1 MIIRRSSLETRAAMR
16 LSFSKLVTALLF
28 VIYLGNLRLLA
39 QSNVNISRQVASFG
53 DTIHIEVGQTFLLE
67 RTYKISR
74 LYIADPKV
82 LDSYIAS
89 PKQIVLTGKTAGL
102 TSALI
107 WDQNGTEETL
117 RFSIDVPIADVQ
129 QALTSGFPNESIAV
143 RASAGRLIVSG
154 TLCSRARAD
163 EVIKLAAVFNKDLV
177 DSLVVNSAHA
187 QQVELKV
194 KFIEVDRSRLS
205 QFGIN
210 LFGPGNSTAIGS
222 STTGQF
228 ASTASLSSGGATGGA
243 ATGSSLANGAVL
255 TVSNALN
262 YLFYS
267 TKLGAGVTIQDLQS
281 KQLAQVLAE
290 PTITTISGQNAN
302 FLAGGEFPFPV
313 VQGGAGGLTS
323 ISLQFRPY
331 GVKLEFLP
339 RVNVD
344 GTIELKVTPEVS
356 SLDYTN
362 AVTISGYT
370 IPAISTKRADTQVVL
385 RSGQSFAISG
395 LLDQQTTDSLA
406 KTPGLASIPLLGAIF
421 RSKGSNL
428 STSELIV
435 IVTPTLVDPL
445 SQPQSPHEP
454 DIARPLLDEKA
465 FDQAFHGL
473 SAKTA
478 IPLDSKEKP

>member
-1 MIIRRSSLETRAAMR
+1 MIVRCFSLKRLIMRRLQSVDLATVVFLMLHSAVLVSQAPQQVSNASLYGTTGEIT
-16 LSFSKLVTALLF
+16 
-28 VIYLGNLRLLA
+28 
-39 QSNVNISRQVASFG
+39 
-53 DTIHIEVGQTFLLE
+53 HIEVGRTLLLS
-67 RTYKISR
+67 RSYNISR
-74 LYIADPKV
+74 LYVADPRV
-82 LDSYIAS
+82 LESYVAS
-89 PKQIVLTGKTAGL
+89 PRQVVLTAKTAGV
-102 TSALI
+102 TSVLI
-107 WDQNGTEETL
+107 WGPNGTEETL
-117 RFSIDVPIADVQ
+117 AISTDAPTTEIQ
-129 QALTSGFPNESIAV
+129 QALATAFPKESIHV
-143 RASAGRLIVSG
+143 RGSGGRLILSG

-163 EVIKLAAVFNKDLV
+163 EVIRLATAFSKDVV

-194 KFIEVDRSRLS
+194 RFIEVDRSRLN

-210 LFGPGNSTAIGS
+210 LFGPGNASTIGS
-222 STTGQF
+222 GSTQQF
-228 ASTASLSSGGATGGA
+228 PSTASLSSGSASGGATNA
-243 ATGSSLANGAVL
+243 NTLANGSVL

-262 YLFYS
+262 FLFYN

-313 VQGGAGGLTS
+313 VQGGVGGLTS

-406 KTPGLASIPLLGAIF
+406 KTPGLANIPLLGALF
-421 RSKGSNL
+421 KSKASNL

-435 IVTPTLVDPL
+435 IVTPTVVDPL
-445 SQPQSPHEP
+445 SQSEAPQEP
-454 DIARPLLDEKA
+454 AIVRPLLQDRA
-465 FDQAFHGL
+465 FDSAFSGADITR
-473 SAKTA
+473 SREVA
-478 IPLDSKEKP
+478 PKEKP